1 MKGQQGTAANTTDKK
16 WLFLLII
23 QKYFASCVLVDL
35 NWDFYIKF
43 RPGVRNQT
51 VLGWT
56 LLTHWGRVMYI
67 FVHNLAI
74 IGSDNGLSPGQCQA
88 IIGSNAAILLIRNLG
103 TNFNEIISEIHTFSF
118 KKIQLKMSS
127 VKWRPFCVCLN
138 VLNIMSDTQLCE
150 NKMEVQV
157 KCCLHFKEESK

>member
-1 MKGQQGTAANTTDKK
+1 MQTAEAIQKCSSGKVMKGQQGTAANTTDKK

-35 NWDFYIKF
+35 KWDFYIKF

-67 FVHNLAI
+67 CVHNLAI

-88 IIGSNAAILLIRNLG
+88 IIGSNAAILLIRTLG

-118 KKIQLKMSS
+118 QENS
-127 VKWRPFCVCLN
+127 VENVVCEMAAILCLPQCVKHH
-138 VLNIMSDTQLCE
+138 VRYTAVW
-150 NKMEVQV
+150 K
-157 KCCLHFKEESK
+157 